1 MFGFPPT
8 SSFVARF
15 NLDKRGGVA
24 VIFALTLVPLLTL
37 SGIAIDL
44 SANTNAR
51 RKAQNAVDAA
61 ALSLA
66 KLPAGLTDADL
77 ADRAKRQVTAAMA
90 GSQAIGLGVAMVRTG
105 DTIRVTATGTTPT
118 SLTRIAGFTS
128 LALNVSG
135 TSKRGSGNLEV
146 ALVLDNTGSMDG
158 AKLANLKTAATD
170 LVNNLFEEVDPT
182 KPNALKVAV
191 VPFSMTINV
200 GAGHAADGFVDTN
213 GIASYHSQIFAAK
226 ANRLALF
233 KQMGVAWGGCVESRP
248 APHDVQDT
256 PATQANPDS
265 LFVPYFAPDESDYD
279 NNATNDYL
287 NDYSGLAGLFVYD
300 DRKRQAQT
308 AKYGTAWKVSR
319 TDRAPGSRYLYGPN
333 SGCELQPIT
342 PLTTSKPAVTSAIAN
357 MSVIG
362 DTNVAIGLA
371 WGWHVLSPTGPLVK
385 GAPYFDTTTRKFAV
399 VMTDG
404 QNTSGYRNNSN
415 ESIYSGIGYIWANRL
430 GTTSQDA
437 ATRTRAIDGRLA
449 LLCTN
454 MKAAGI
460 QIFTVRVE
468 VTEGTSDL
476 LRDCATNPSMFYDV
490 SDSGNLTATFRAI
503 GAQISELR
511 ISR

>member
-1 MFGFPPT
+1 MPLRIAL
-8 SSFVARF
+8 SLIAARF
-15 NLDKRGGVA
+15 GSQERGGVA
-24 VIFALTLVPLLTL
+24 VIFALTLIPLLML
-37 SGIAIDL
+37 SGMAIDIA
-44 SANTNAR
+44 ANSNVR

-77 ADRAKRQVTAAMA
+77 SDRARRQVTAAMA
-90 GSQAIGLGVAMVRTG
+90 GSQAIGLGVGMVRSG

-118 SLTRIAGFTS
+118 TLTRIMAFTS
-128 LALNVSG
+128 LPLNVSG

-146 ALVLDNTGSMDG
+146 ALVLDNTGSMEG
-158 AKLANLKTAATD
+158 AKLANLKSAATD
-170 LVNNLFEEVDPT
+170 LVNNLFDEVDPA

-191 VPFSMTINV
+191 VPFSMTVNV
-200 GAGHAADGFVDTN
+200 GPGRAGEGFVDKD
-213 GIASYHSQIFAAK
+213 GLASYHSQIFASK
-226 ANRLALF
+226 ANRLSLF
-233 KQMGVAWGGCVESRP
+233 SKMNVPWGGCVESRP
-248 APHDVQDT
+248 APHDVEDT
-256 PATQANPDS
+256 PASQGNPDS

-279 NNATNDYL
+279 GNAANDYL
-287 NDYSGLAGLFVYD
+287 SDYVGFAGLFDYD
-300 DRKRQAQT
+300 NRRRQGQV
-308 AKYGTAWKVSR
+308 AKYGTSWRVGR
-319 TDRAPGSRYLYGPN
+319 TDRAQGSRYLYGPN

-342 PLTTSKPAVTSAIAN
+342 PLTTSKATVAAAISN

-385 GAPYFDTTTRKFAV
+385 GAPYSDTTTRKFAV

-415 ESIYSGIGYIWANRL
+415 ASIYSGIGYIWANRL
-430 GTTSQDA
+430 GTTSNDA
-437 ATRTRAIDGRLA
+437 GERTRAIDARLS
-449 LLCTN
+449 LLCSN
-454 MKAAGI
+454 MKKAGI

-468 VTEGTSDL
+468 VDEGTSDL

-490 SDSGNLTATFRAI
+490 TDSGNLTATFRAI